1 MEEGV
6 IDEEVEGG
14 ELSEAVVLHK
24 TVDLVKK
31 CISVPED
38 PFSDPPLKVANFGR
52 LSQLQR

>member
-1 MEEGV
+1 MIV
-6 IDEEVEGG
+6 EEVEEV